1 MGPPILVVED
11 NEKNRVLVKDVLGYF
26 GYEVLEA
33 TDGLEGIAMAMEHR
47 PGLILMD
54 LQMPVLSGLDAMKR
68 LREHPETKGIK
79 IIAVT
84 SFAMKGDR
92 EKLLAAGF
100 DGYIAKPL
108 DPIELPEIVKKYL
121 S

>member
-1 MGPPILVVED
+1 MGPQILVVED
-11 NEKNRVLVKDVLGYF
+11 NEKNRVLVKDVLCYF

-33 TDGLEGIAMAMEHR
+33 TDGLEGIAMALEHR

-68 LREHPETKGIK
+68 LREHPETKETK

-92 EKLLAAGF
+92 EKLLDAGF